1 MEVEATLEMQTSRD
15 NTLEP
20 CIKRNQLSRN
30 NRGKKKKI
38 LNSSPWT
45 LLFHKL
51 KLFNPSIL

>member
-30 NRGKKKKI
+30 NRGKKKKY
-38 LNSSPWT
+38 
-45 LLFHKL
+45 
-51 KLFNPSIL
+51 